1 MNNAERT
8 VTVLHGINNYAKCN
22 KIINLV
28 QADFF
33 YVQLAIDAVN
43 MLSAS
48 ADFRFD
54 SGILKCNFKLV
65 HGFFEQSHAFF
76 LLRFDKG
83 LKAAAFFGHQI
94 AER

>member
-1 MNNAERT
+1 
-8 VTVLHGINNYAKCN
+8 
-22 KIINLV
+22 
-28 QADFF
+28 
-33 YVQLAIDAVN
+33 

-54 SGILKCNFKLV
+54 SGILKCDFKLV

>member
-1 MNNAERT
+1 
-8 VTVLHGINNYAKCN
+8 
-22 KIINLV
+22 
-28 QADFF
+28 
-33 YVQLAIDAVN
+33 

-48 ADFRFD
+48 ADFRFY
-54 SGILKCNFKLV
+54 SGILKCNFKRV